1 MFEVENFK
9 RSAKVTIL
17 LGVVLIT
24 AIVLFVF
31 SFLVVYT
38 RRNLYLILSAI
49 FFAMYILLLIKRFHY
64 FSLTEQGD
72 SLLIRF
78 YNPHPF
84 ISDYKKIVIKKS
96 EYDGYEI
103 KKRLFSKD
111 IIFHIKRDNK
121 KGKYPAVSISGLTR
135 EEQQKLIS
143 FLDNLKQ
150 HK

>member
-9 RSAKVTIL
+9 RSAKITIL
-17 LGVVLIT
+17 FGVLLII

-38 RRNLYLILSAI
+38 KRNMYLFLSGL
-49 FFAMYILLLIKRFHY
+49 FFTVYIILLLKKVHY

-72 SLLIRF
+72 KLFIRF

-84 ISDYKKIVIKKS
+84 ISDYKKIVIDKQ

-103 KKRLFSKD
+103 KKRFLSKN
-111 IIFHIKRDNK
+111 IIFHIKRNNK
-121 KGKYPAVSISGLTR
+121 RGKYPPVSISGLSKD
-135 EEQQKLIS
+135 EQKKLIE
-143 FLDNLKQ
+143 FLDNLK
-150 HK
+150 K